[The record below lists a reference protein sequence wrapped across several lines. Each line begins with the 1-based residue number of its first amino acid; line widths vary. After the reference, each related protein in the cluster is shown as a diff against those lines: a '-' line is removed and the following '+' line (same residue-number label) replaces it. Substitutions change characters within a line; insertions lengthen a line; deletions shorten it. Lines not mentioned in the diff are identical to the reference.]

1 MTDAPLAKTP
11 LHAWHHE
18 HGGRLVDFAGWS
30 MPVQY
35 QSIIDEHHATRRHA
49 TLFDVS
55 HMGRF
60 LLPGARAAGWLDS
73 VLTRRVTDMSP
84 GRIRYSLVTRQDGG
98 ILDDVLVYHVPKAD
112 GEPAHWLVVNASN
125 RTKIWEWLQAH
136 GMADHVPLADD
147 VTTRTAMIAVQGPI
161 ARALVSQTLKL
172 PELGSLKYYTG
183 VCLARNDGEWLVSR
197 TGYTGEDGV
206 ELVVPADQ
214 AQAVWESLLA
224 AGESQGVRAAGLGAR
239 DTLRLEAGMPLY
251 GHELSESITP
261 WQAGLHSAVNLADRQ
276 FPGRD
281 TLATLDSNTLPQ
293 RVGLRLA
300 GRRPA
305 REHAPVLDASGNRVG
320 EVTSGTF
327 SPTLGAPIAMAYVA
341 PEFATLGTQLQ
352 VDIRGKLEQAHVV
365 ALPFYQRAS

>member
-1 MTDAPLAKTP
+1 MTDAKLAKTP
-11 LHAWHHE
+11 LHAWHQK

-60 LLPGARAAGWLDS
+60 LFPGTSAANWLDS
-73 VLTRRVTDMSP
+73 ILTRRVTDMAPS
-84 GRIRYSLVTRQDGG
+84 RIRYSLVTHDDGG
-98 ILDDVLVYHVPKAD
+98 ILDDVLVYHVPAPD
-112 GEPAHWLVVNASN
+112 GEPAYWLVVNASN
-125 RTKIWEWLQAH
+125 RAKIWDWLREHAMVEQVPQAE
-136 GMADHVPLADD
+136 D
-147 VTTRTAMIAVQGPI
+147 VTTRTAMIAAQGPL
-161 ARALVSQTLKL
+161 ARALVARTLDL
-172 PELGSLKYYTG
+172 PEIDNLKYYTG
-183 VCLARNDGEWLVSR
+183 VWVRKNGGDWLVSR

-214 AQAVWESLLA
+214 ACSVWETLLA
-224 AGESQGVRAAGLGAR
+224 AGEDQGVRAAGLGAR

-251 GHELSESITP
+251 GHELGESITP
-261 WQAGLHSAVNLADRQ
+261 WQAGLQSAVNLEGRQ

-281 TLATLDSNTLPQ
+281 RLAALDSIGLPQ

-305 REHAPVLDASGNRVG
+305 REHSLVLDASGNRVG

-327 SPTLGAPIAMAYVA
+327 SPTLDAPIAMAYVA
-341 PEFATLGTQLQ
+341 PAAAAVGTELQ
-352 VDIRGKLEQAHVV
+352 VDIRGRQEKSEVV
-365 ALPFYQRAS
+365 KLPFYQRAE